1 MKKLVITL
9 LFSLLPFG
17 VFAAQ
22 SQMGIA
28 AIVNDEIIT
37 TSDVTA
43 RVALALQGA
52 NMKPDAKF
60 LEGMK
65 KQALDALIDEQI
77 RLQEARRLGVSP
89 AKEQVDETIAKMA
102 QQNGTTAENFKKV
115 LSSQPG
121 VYESLRRQME
131 TQAAWTNVIKRKVR
145 PQVNVSEEDIT
156 NYLTEKEKNPAKVEL
171 MVAEIFLRNNENN
184 QQLAQ
189 QLIKELRS
197 GKQRFS
203 VVAKQFSQGLEASKG
218 GLLGWIPEGTL
229 EPVLDAA
236 IKNTTIGQL
245 SDPIVSSRGIHILLV
260 RERKDILATQQASQR
275 LNLKQVVVPL
285 PKDVPPK
292 MMEQAMAQAKFFYS
306 EAKDCPAMDA
316 LIKKVNH
323 PMSRDLGSVRLGDMP
338 PPVVR
343 LVKDMPE
350 NKPTE
355 PVRAADGLA
364 VFMVCGRQDDE
375 GKTVRDDVA
384 NIIGAERLNRLQSR
398 YYRDLRSAAYV
409 DIRQN

>member
-1 MKKLVITL
+1 MKKLVIAL
-9 LFSLLPFG
+9 LFSLLPLG
-17 VFAAQ
+17 AFAAQ
-22 SQMGIA
+22 GQMGIA

-156 NYLTEKEKNPAKVEL
+156 NYLTEKEKNPAKVEF

-229 EPVLDAA
+229 EPALDAA
-236 IKNTTIGQL
+236 IKNTPIGQL
-245 SDPIVSSRGIHILLV
+245 SDPVISSRGIHILLV

-306 EAKDCPAMDA
+306 EAKDCAAMDA

-364 VFMVCGRQDDE
+364 VFMVCGRQDDA

>member
-1 MKKLVITL
+1 MKKFVIAF

-17 VFAAQ
+17 AFAAQ

-43 RVALALQGA
+43 RVSLALQGA

-60 LEGMK
+60 LEGMR

-89 AKEQVDETIAKMA
+89 TKEQVDESLAKMA

-115 LSSQPG
+115 LSAQPG

-156 NYLTEKEKNPAKVEL
+156 NYLVEKEKNPAKVEF

-189 QLIKELRS
+189 QLLKELRS

-203 VVAKQFSQGLEASKG
+203 VIAKQFSQGLEASKG

-229 EPVLDAA
+229 EPALDAA
-236 IKNTTIGQL
+236 IKNTQIGQL
-245 SDPIVSSRGIHILLV
+245 SDPVVSSRGIHILLV

-275 LNLKQVVVPL
+275 LNMKQVVVPL
-285 PKDVPPK
+285 PKDVSPK

-306 EAKDCPAMDA
+306 EAKDCAAMDA
-316 LIKKVNH
+316 LIKKINH

-364 VFMVCGRQDDE
+364 VFMVCGRQDDA

-384 NIIGAERLNRLQSR
+384 NIIGAERLNRQQSR